1 MLRPAEVTLIVIVCI
16 LSILV
21 AFVIFKIFNL
31 SFKVNT
37 VSDFVNGEVFS
48 TKFYEL
54 VQNYFTNKE
63 YVRELLDPVLDIYAK
78 SKNEKF
84 GISKSDKI
92 GEIFMLDETAPF

>member
-1 MLRPAEVTLIVIVCI
+1 MLRPAEVTLIVLVVI
-16 LSILV
+16 LSILM

-37 VSDFVNGEVFS
+37 VSDFINGEVFS

-78 SKNEKF
+78 INDEKF
-84 GISKSDKI
+84 GVSKSDKI
-92 GEIFMLDETAPF
+92 GEIFMLEPSF